1 MRGSCQPEWLP
12 HVHNGKTNA
21 RTLARAEPAIE
32 LTHAC
37 FRAVLAAEPDRPTAI
52 KVAHYDPAGV
62 ALADRNLVDANR
74 PRCRRAGTL
83 KLRLHILHLKR
94 FDGVPVEPQLR
105 SNVLDC
111 RIVAAPADVIG
122 EALGIEGVVGQKVEP
137 LALHLATAA
146 TVNPP
151 YLQFKENPRI
161 ATRQIADP
169 AHLAV
174 VPAHL
179 DMTATAARRFF
190 DRRLSV
196 ITRAFG
202 SPKIP
207 RTVGSG

>member
-1 MRGSCQPEWLP
+1 M
-12 HVHNGKTNA
+12 
-21 RTLARAEPAIE
+21 
-32 LTHAC
+32 
-37 FRAVLAAEPDRPTAI
+37 
-52 KVAHYDPAGV
+52 
-62 ALADRNLVDANR
+62 ALADRNLVDANP

-179 DMTATAARRFF
+179 DMTATAARGFF